1 MRKEA
6 IVKLHDSEKSMILG
20 PLERQSKALPSRADG
35 GLPRGASEEARSQEG
50 PKGRFLAL
58 KSFAIASKVLFL
70 ILPLLL
76 ILAGCQTN
84 SVIVNGV
91 EEREANEII
100 VFLAS
105 RGINAEKV
113 AAASAGV
120 GGNTGPA
127 MWNISVPSGS
137 MTDAMSILNQNGL
150 PRKKGTNLLELFAK
164 QGLMTTEKEESIRY
178 QAGLEQQIA
187 NTIRKIDGV
196 IDADVQLSFP
206 AETTSV
212 GGPAQAAPTRVTAA
226 VYVKH
231 QGIVDDPNSHL
242 VSKIKRLVAGSV
254 NGLDIND
261 VTVISDKSRFTDV
274 SMGTSL
280 EASPFQPQDYTSIW
294 SIVLS
299 KESVLRFRF
308 LFMSLIITN
317 IFLLILVG
325 WTIWKVY
332 PILRS
337 HGGLRS
343 LFNVAPITPPEAETP
358 KEE

>member
-1 MRKEA
+1 MRK
-6 IVKLHDSEKSMILG
+6 
-20 PLERQSKALPSRADG
+20 
-35 GLPRGASEEARSQEG
+35 
-50 PKGRFLAL
+50 
-58 KSFAIASKVLFL
+58 VLLL

-76 ILAGCQTN
+76 VLAGCQTN

-91 EEREANEII
+91 EEREANEIV

-105 RGINAEKV
+105 RGISAQKV
-113 AAASAGV
+113 PAKASPGGGAGD
-120 GGNTGPA
+120 TGPS
-127 MWNISVPSGS
+127 MWNIAVPENL
-137 MTDAMSILNQNGL
+137 MTDAMAILNQNGL
-150 PRKKGTNLLELFAK
+150 PRIKGTNLLELFAK
-164 QGLMTTEKEESIRY
+164 QGLMTSDKEETIRY

-206 AETTSV
+206 SDTTASV
-212 GGPAQAAPTRVTAA
+212 GPATQTPIQRVTAA

-261 VTVISDKSRFTDV
+261 VTVISDRSRFTDV
-274 SMGTSL
+274 GLGTSL
-280 EASPFQPQDYTSIW
+280 EAAPFQPQDYTSIW

-299 KESVLRFRF
+299 KDSVLRFRF
-308 LFMSLIITN
+308 LFVSLVFAN
-317 IFLLILVG
+317 IFFVILSM

-343 LFNVAPITPPEAETP
+343 LFNVAPLSQPEPEKP
-358 KEE
+358 KEK

>member
-1 MRKEA
+1 MRR
-6 IVKLHDSEKSMILG
+6 V
-20 PLERQSKALPSRADG
+20 
-35 GLPRGASEEARSQEG
+35 
-50 PKGRFLAL
+50 
-58 KSFAIASKVLFL
+58 VLL

-91 EEREANEII
+91 EEREANEIV

-105 RGINAEKV
+105 RGISAQKV
-113 AAASAGV
+113 PAKASPGGGAGD
-120 GGNTGPA
+120 TGPS
-127 MWNISVPSGS
+127 MWNIAVPENL
-137 MTDAMSILNQNGL
+137 MTDAMAILNQNGL
-150 PRKKGTNLLELFAK
+150 PRIKGTNLLELFAK
-164 QGLMTTEKEESIRY
+164 QGLMTSDKEETIRY

-206 AETTSV
+206 AESATPTV
-212 GGPAQAAPTRVTAA
+212 PGAQAVIQKVTAA

-261 VTVISDKSRFTDV
+261 VTVISDRSRFTDV
-274 SMGTSL
+274 GLSTSL
-280 EASPFQPQDYTSIW
+280 EAAPFQPQDYTSIW
-294 SIVLS
+294 SIILS
-299 KESVLRFRF
+299 KDSVLRFRF
-308 LFMSLIITN
+308 LFVSLIVAN
-317 IFLLILVG
+317 IFFLVLAM

-343 LFNVAPITPPEAETP
+343 LFNATPLSQPEPEAP

>member
-1 MRKEA
+1 MRK
-6 IVKLHDSEKSMILG
+6 V
-20 PLERQSKALPSRADG
+20 
-35 GLPRGASEEARSQEG
+35 
-50 PKGRFLAL
+50 
-58 KSFAIASKVLFL
+58 VLL

-91 EEREANEII
+91 EEREANEIV

-105 RGINAEKV
+105 RGISAQKV
-113 AAASAGV
+113 PAKASPGGGAGD
-120 GGNTGPA
+120 TGPS
-127 MWNISVPSGS
+127 MWNIAVPENL
-137 MTDAMSILNQNGL
+137 MTDAMAILNQNGL
-150 PRKKGTNLLELFAK
+150 PRIKGTNLLELFAK
-164 QGLMTTEKEESIRY
+164 QGLMTSDKEETIRY

-206 AETTSV
+206 AESTTPAAP
-212 GGPAQAAPTRVTAA
+212 GAQAVIQRVTAA

-261 VTVISDKSRFTDV
+261 VTVISDRSRFTDV
-274 SMGTSL
+274 GLGSSL
-280 EASPFQPQDYTSIW
+280 EAAPFQPQDYTSIW
-294 SIVLS
+294 SIILS
-299 KESVLRFRF
+299 KDSVLRFRF
-308 LFMSLIITN
+308 LFVSLIVAN
-317 IFLLILVG
+317 IFFLVLAM

-343 LFNVAPITPPEAETP
+343 LFNVAPLSQPEPEAP